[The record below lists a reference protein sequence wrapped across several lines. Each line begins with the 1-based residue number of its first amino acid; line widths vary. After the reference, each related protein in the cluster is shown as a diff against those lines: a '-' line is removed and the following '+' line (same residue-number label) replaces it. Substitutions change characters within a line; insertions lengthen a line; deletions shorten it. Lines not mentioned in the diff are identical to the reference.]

1 MPNKKFNER
10 FDPLGNLPAN
20 LNDQNSDEPFY
31 EDSRSLMLSH
41 YVMAERCLQV
51 EYATIADS
59 IRTGMTDDNLVYILE
74 GGFRGFHKFTRE
86 EIETEYK
93 EIEEKF
99 YDLYETNSLPWEVYD
114 EDPLVA
120 LEEDE
125 NGEVACG

>member
-1 MPNKKFNER
+1 MVDER
-10 FDPLGNLPAN
+10 FDPLGTLPAD
-20 LNDQNSDEPFY
+20 LNDQDSHEPYY
-31 EDSRSLMLSH
+31 EDSRAMKLSH
-41 YVMAERCLQV
+41 YVMAERCMQV
-51 EYATIADS
+51 EAHKIYSDYLERDYSTLS
-59 IRTGMTDDNLVYILE
+59 YILE
-74 GGFRGFHKFTRE
+74 GGFRGFHKMSRE
-86 EIETEYK
+86 DLEAEYK